1 MVKSIV
7 ILGST
12 GSIGTQC
19 LDVISQWPER
29 FRVLGLST
37 NSNLERLREQA
48 EKHTPE
54 HVAVMDPA
62 AARSA
67 PSLCAKGVKVHQGM
81 AGLLS
86 LATLP
91 AADTIVV
98 ATVGAVGLRPTL
110 AAIQQGK
117 NIALANKEVLVM
129 AGELMMREV
138 QRQGVNL
145 LPIDSEHSAI
155 MQCLV
160 GGQKNEIRRIIIT
173 ASGGPFRR
181 KNLEAIGATTV
192 AEALNH
198 PTWNMGPKITIDSAT
213 LMNKGLE
220 VIECYHLFG
229 VPLEQIEVVVHPQS
243 IIHSMVE
250 FVDGSIIAQ
259 LASTDMRVPIQY
271 ALSFPERLAG
281 QSEFLDLAK
290 IAQLSFEAPDLERF
304 PCLGLAYEAVRRGGT
319 APAVLSMANE
329 VAVEAFLK
337 EKIGFMDIPAEIE
350 RALDK
355 HTPIQDPDL
364 DTLLE
369 VETETRR
376 QLQQRLL

>member
-1 MVKSIV
+1 MKKIV

-19 LDVISQWPER
+19 LDVLSQWPER
-29 FRVLGLST
+29 FRAVGLST
-37 NSNLERLREQA
+37 NRRIDLLTEQA
-48 EKHTPE
+48 EKYHPE
-54 HVAVMDPA
+54 HVALMDPEA
-62 AARSA
+62 VRK
-67 PSLCAKGVKVHQGM
+67 AKPMKAGGIKVHEGPE
-81 AGLLS
+81 GLKF

-91 AADTIVV
+91 SADTVVV
-98 ATVGAVGLRPTL
+98 ATVGAVGLPPTL

-138 QRQGVNL
+138 QRHKANL

-160 GGQKNEIRRIIIT
+160 GGQKSEIRRIIIT
-173 ASGGPFRR
+173 ASGGPFRC
-181 KNLEAIGATTV
+181 KSLEEMERTTV

-213 LMNKGLE
+213 LANKGLE

-243 IIHSMVE
+243 IVHSMVE

-259 LASTDMRVPIQY
+259 MASTDMRLPIQY
-271 ALSFPERLAG
+271 ALSYPERLP
-281 QSEFLDLAK
+281 SPTEFLDFVQIGK
-290 IAQLSFEAPDLERF
+290 MTFEQPDRKRF
-304 PCLGLAYEAVRRGGT
+304 PCLELAYEAIRRGGT
-319 APAVLSMANE
+319 APAVLSVANE

-337 EKIGFMDIPAEIE
+337 EKIRFMDIPQEIE
-350 RALDK
+350 VALNE
-355 HTPIQDPDL
+355 HEPIPEPN
-364 DTLLE
+364 LE
-369 VETETRR
+369 AILGVEAETREKLR
-376 QLQQRLL
+376 ERLL